1 MTKLVNFYKIDTKDL
16 LVFFDDYDLIKGTVR
31 IREKGSAGTH
41 NGMRNIVALLG
52 KSDFPRVRL
61 GFKPTEQMQ
70 IPLINYV
77 LSGIK
82 QEDKEIFSC
91 AIEKS
96 AKAGYDFAYGKP
108 IQEIM
113 QLYNTKSE

>member
-1 MTKLVNFYKIDTKDL
+1 MRDIIAKL
-16 LVFFDDYDLIKGTVR
+16 
-31 IREKGSAGTH
+31 GSS
-41 NGMRNIVALLG
+41 
-52 KSDFPRVRL
+52 KFPRVRI
-61 GFKPTEQMQ
+61 GFKPLEQTQ